1 MNEIG
6 SEFERGESI
15 EESEE
20 EKKQSSD
27 NEELS
32 NQQTPDNPNVQL
44 LSPAISQVPPVT
56 NPVHHPL
63 GS

>member
-1 MNEIG
+1 MNDIG

-27 NEELS
+27 NDELS
-32 NQQTPDNPNVQL
+32 N
-44 LSPAISQVPPVT
+44 
-56 NPVHHPL
+56 
-63 GS
+63 